1 MEQQQQPL
9 WTIEDLSTFLRRGKT
24 SIHSDLS
31 RNPASLPPAIRI
43 PGTRRILFDPATVLA
58 WVNGFTTQPA
68 APAAPEQPR
77 LRRGRPTKAE
87 QIARRG

>member
-1 MEQQQQPL
+1 MEQQPL

-43 PGTRRILFDPATVLA
+43 PGTRRILFDPAVVMA
-58 WVNGFTTQPA
+58 WVNGFTQAPPPA
-68 APAAPEQPR
+68 AKQEPR
-77 LRRGRPTKAE
+77 PRRGRPTKAE